1 MTRHTRS
8 RHAPR
13 FATRQ
18 RGAALYV
25 ALIFL
30 VILALLGVSGM
41 QVAVLQERMAANYRA
56 TNEAFQRSEAV
67 ARAIEGS
74 LNTVGARFVP
84 DADSR
89 ESQRRCDDPAPVRGS
104 GWADLRS
111 LDDDPDT
118 AVVVSRLD
126 DCTPGYSIAMRGAEN
141 EKSAVIWQVSA
152 FATDAAASP
161 TSDAAVETIF
171 MP

>member
-1 MTRHTRS
+1 MRKHRPFRTGSLR
-8 RHAPR
+8 
-13 FATRQ
+13 RQ

-41 QVAVLQERMAANYRA
+41 QVALLQERMAANYRA

-67 ARAIEGS
+67 ARAIEGD
-74 LNTVGARFVP
+74 LNNPDARFVP
-84 DADSR
+84 DVAER
-89 ESQRRCDDPAPVRGS
+89 EQQRRCDDPAPVRGS
-104 GWADLRS
+104 SWAALRS

-126 DCTPGYSIAMRGAEN
+126 ECTPGYSIAMRGAEN
-141 EKSAVIWQVSA
+141 EKTAVIWQISA
-152 FATDAAASP
+152 FATDAVNSP